1 MATANKLDLIGTRP
15 GRAETSV
22 GRSPRHDGRRKDA
35 LIATV
40 AHELRQ
46 PLSAMLAAVEVV
58 QAARDIDA
66 ARRAAHVMRRQ
77 ISQMSR
83 LVEDLVDAA
92 RWANGKV
99 TLRKRRLDLRDVIRD
114 AAADVGTMADGYGQ
128 ELSITVGP
136 DALWIDGDSQRLLQ
150 AVSNLLRNAVNYTQ
164 TGGRISIVVERIDS
178 TIRLHVVDTGRGI
191 EAEALPHVFDL
202 FSQTRPQEG
211 IGLGVGLNV
220 VREIVLLHGG
230 TIEARSDGVR
240 KGTEFIVSLPLAEMP
255 TEMLDA

>member
-1 MATANKLDLIGTRP
+1 MATANKLLPNRTRL
-15 GRAETSV
+15 GRADTSV
-22 GRSPRHDGRRKDA
+22 GRSPPHDGRRKDA
-35 LIATV
+35 FIATL

-66 ARRAAHVMRRQ
+66 ARRASHVMRRQ

-92 RWANGKV
+92 RWAKGKV
-99 TLRKRRLDLRDVIRD
+99 TLRRGRLDLRDVMRD
-114 AAADVGTMADGYGQ
+114 AVADVGTMADGYGQ
-128 ELSITVGP
+128 ELTVTFGP

-150 AVSNLLRNAVNYTQ
+150 AVSNLLRNAVNYTR
-164 TGGRISIVVERIDS
+164 TGGRISMVVDRIDS

-202 FSQTRPQEG
+202 FSQRRPQEG
-211 IGLGVGLNV
+211 TGLGVGLNV
-220 VREIVLLHGG
+220 AREIVLLHGG
-230 TIEARSDGVR
+230 TIEARSDGAW
-240 KGTEFIVSLPLAEMP
+240 KGTEFIVSLPLAERP
-255 TEMLDA
+255 TDMLDA